1 MRLHFDLSWQLQ
13 QAGELPVVPMSLFRL
28 LSEIAHDKNLREA
41 AEACEISY
49 RNAWGQIEL
58 WEKNFGN
65 KLVVRQRGRGTKLT
79 DLATALL
86 ETKAAVD
93 EQLREALDTA
103 AESASGHL
111 TRLLATESSALRI
124 VSSHHELINQFAGK
138 LRESSARR
146 ISLDVIGS
154 ETALRRYQRAD
165 ADICGFHIP
174 TGPTFLK
181 LAERFVGWLDESR
194 DHIFY
199 LEDRALGLISNPNM
213 PVNKLVDLTDA
224 ATGQTNTEHAK
235 RYRFINRQQGSATR
249 LVFDNLLAT
258 QNLRSS
264 SISGYEDEEHTH
276 TAVAALVAS
285 GDRDVGFGEA
295 SAAEKFSLAFS
306 PIVSERFYIALKR
319 ELQPAVQDEVSAF
332 FKGYKPAQFKQTSI
346 NEMLDACK
354 AV

>member
-138 LRESSARR
+138 LRESSTRR

-213 PVNKLVDLTDA
+213 PVTKLVDLTDA
-224 ATGQTNTEHAK
+224 ATGLTNTEHAK
-235 RYRFINRQQGSATR
+235 QYRFIRVMKMKSIRTLPSRLLLRVVTEMLVSAKRAQQKNFRSHSHLSLVSVSTSPSSANC
-249 LVFDNLLAT
+249 NLLCKT
-258 QNLRSS
+258 KCRLFLKVTNLRSS
-264 SISGYEDEEHTH
+264 N
-276 TAVAALVAS
+276 
-285 GDRDVGFGEA
+285 
-295 SAAEKFSLAFS
+295 
-306 PIVSERFYIALKR
+306 KR
-319 ELQPAVQDEVSAF
+319 QLT
-332 FKGYKPAQFKQTSI
+332 K
-346 NEMLDACK
+346 C
-354 AV
+354 